1 MVRRDT
7 ESTWPTMPSLLP
19 RDPSLAGRRLR
30 IDRPVSVLGRDPS
43 SDIVVSHPTVSR
55 RHAKLEWDGEQLMVE
70 DMGSSGGTFVNGAR
84 VQRERLMPGDT
95 LRLGPSIEY
104 SVGVGTASTPLALA
118 AKRETG
124 EEEVKHL
131 QVLLDTARALNA
143 ATVLDEVQEIVL
155 QAAVRIMKAD
165 RGSVVLFDS
174 AGRLRTAAVVPHDL
188 SDAGWA
194 EQSSLL
200 ERAVKERRTVCTG
213 EEISPSQSMIL
224 RGAAMAVATPLMVA
238 RRPVGA
244 PEDASFVAG
253 LEVIGGVVV
262 ERLSRGKAFSRNDI
276 AVLESVAAD
285 TASAIDSARLYREA
299 REKAKID
306 HEMGL
311 ARSIQGALL
320 RKPEVVEFAET
331 YAFSQSARA
340 VGGDLVHTM
349 VRSDGGLA
357 LAVGDVSGKGI
368 SAALIMAM
376 VQGFLGVLHELGL
389 QVGELPAIINRNL
402 SRYSVGHRFITLA
415 AGVLFPDGR
424 FQLTNAG
431 HAPVSILRQDGRVDT
446 IEPHGPMLGLL
457 DGVTWSWEEVQLRPG
472 EVVVMV
478 SDGLTESFSAQG
490 EEFGLDRVQTILKAQ
505 TDRTPM
511 KVGQSLLDAA
521 TRHRGGREASDDV
534 TLLALRYCPPP
545 TRPVVGDQ

>member
-1 MVRRDT
+1 MVRKD
-7 ESTWPTMPSLLP
+7 SDATWPTQPSLLP

-30 IDRPVSVLGRDPS
+30 VDKPVLLVGRDPA
-43 SDIVVSHPTVSR
+43 SDIVISHPTVSR
-55 RHAKLEWDGEQLMVE
+55 RHAKLEWDGQQLTVE
-70 DMGSSGGTFVNGAR
+70 DLSSSGGTFVNGSR
-84 VQRERLMPGDT
+84 VQRERLAPGDV

-131 QVLLDTARALNA
+131 QVLLDVARALNA

-165 RGSVVLFDS
+165 RGSVVLFD
-174 AGRLRTAAVVPHDL
+174 ALGKLRTAAVFPPDM
-188 SDAGWA
+188 SDGGWA
-194 EQSSLL
+194 EHSSLL
-200 ERAVKERRTVCTG
+200 ERAVRERRTVCTG
-213 EEISPSQSMIL
+213 EEMSPSQSMIL

-253 LEVIGGVVV
+253 LEVIGGVLV
-262 ERLSRGKAFSRNDI
+262 ERLKRGQAFSRNDL

-311 ARSIQGALL
+311 ARSIQAALL
-320 RKPEVVEFAET
+320 RKPEVVDFAEA

-349 VRSDGGLA
+349 VRHDGGFA

-376 VQGFLGVLHELGL
+376 VQGFLGILHELGL
-389 QVGELPAIINRNL
+389 AVGEVPGVINRNL
-402 SRYSVGHRFITLA
+402 SRYSVGNRYITLA
-415 AGVLFPDGR
+415 AGVLYADGR
-424 FQLTNAG
+424 LQLANAG
-431 HAPVSILRQDGRVDT
+431 HAPVSILRRDGKVET
-446 IEPHGPMLGLL
+446 INPHGPMLGLL
-457 DGVTWSWEEVQLRPG
+457 DGVSWEWEEVRLEPDD
-472 EVVVMV
+472 VVVMI
-478 SDGLTESFSAQG
+478 SDGLTESFSARG
-490 EEFGLDRVQTILKAQ
+490 EEFGLEGVEKVLKAQ
-505 TDRTPM
+505 EDRSPM
-511 KVGQSLLDAA
+511 KVGQALLDAA
-521 TRHRGGREASDDV
+521 SRHRGGREASDDV
-534 TLLALRYCPPP
+534 TLLALRY
-545 TRPVVGDQ
+545 RPQEKAVSG

>member
-1 MVRRDT
+1 MVRKDAET
-7 ESTWPTMPSLLP
+7 AWPTQPSLLP

-30 IDRPVSVLGRDPS
+30 VDRPVLLLGRDPA
-43 SDIVVSHPTVSR
+43 SDIVISHPTVSR
-55 RHAKLEWDGEQLMVE
+55 RHARLEWDGKQLTVE
-70 DMGSSGGTFVNGAR
+70 DLGSSGGTFVNGTR
-84 VQRERLMPGDT
+84 VQRERLAPGDV

-131 QVLLDTARALNA
+131 QVLLDVARALNA

-174 AGRLRTAAVVPHDL
+174 LGKLRAAAVFPHDIPDG
-188 SDAGWA
+188 SWA
-194 EQSSLL
+194 EHSSLL
-200 ERAVKERRTVCTG
+200 ERAVRERRTVCTG
-213 EEISPSQSMIL
+213 EDMSPSQSMIL

-238 RRPVGA
+238 RRPLGA

-253 LEVIGGVVV
+253 LEVIGGVLV
-262 ERLSRGKAFSRNDI
+262 ERLTRGHPFSRNDL
-276 AVLESVAAD
+276 AVLESVASD

-311 ARSIQGALL
+311 ARSIQAALL
-320 RKPEVVEFAET
+320 RKPEVVTFAET

-340 VGGDLVHTM
+340 VGGDLIHTM

-376 VQGFLGVLHELGL
+376 VQGFLGVLHEVGL
-389 QVGELPAIINRNL
+389 AVGELPGVINRNL
-402 SRYSVGHRFITLA
+402 SRYSVGNRYVTLA
-415 AGVLFPDGR
+415 AGVLHADGR
-424 FQLTNAG
+424 LQVTNAG
-431 HAPVSILRQDGRVDT
+431 HAPVSILRGDGA
-446 IEPHGPMLGLL
+446 IETVNPHGPMLGLL
-457 DGVTWSWEEVQLRPG
+457 DGVSWEWEEVRLQPG
-472 EVVVMV
+472 DVVVMI
-478 SDGLTESFSAQG
+478 SDGLTESFSPGG
-490 EEFGLDRVQTILKAQ
+490 EEFGVEGVQAVLGKQEDRS
-505 TDRTPM
+505 PM
-511 KVGQSLLDAA
+511 KVGQALLDAA
-521 TRHRGGREASDDV
+521 ARHRAGREASDDV
-534 TLLALRYCPPP
+534 TLLVVRFRPPDETVP
-545 TRPVVGDQ
+545 G

>member
-1 MVRRDT
+1 MSGKD
-7 ESTWPTMPSLLP
+7 SDATWPTQPSLLP

-30 IDRPVSVLGRDPS
+30 VDKPVLLLGRDPA
-43 SDIVVSHPTVSR
+43 SDVVISHPTVSR
-55 RHAKLEWDGEQLMVE
+55 RHAKLEWDGRQLTVE
-70 DMGSSGGTFVNGAR
+70 DLSSSGGTFVNGTR
-84 VQRERLMPGDT
+84 VQRERLAPGDV

-131 QVLLDTARALNA
+131 QVLLDVARALNA

-165 RGSVVLFDS
+165 RGSVVLFD
-174 AGRLRTAAVVPHDL
+174 ALGKLRTAAAFPHDL
-188 SDAGWA
+188 SDGGWA
-194 EQSSLL
+194 EHSSLL
-200 ERAVKERRTVCTG
+200 ERAVRERRTVCTG
-213 EEISPSQSMIL
+213 EEMSPSQSMIL

-253 LEVIGGVVV
+253 LEVIGGVLV
-262 ERLSRGKAFSRNDI
+262 ERLKRGQAFSRNDL

-311 ARSIQGALL
+311 ARSIQAALL
-320 RKPEVVEFAET
+320 RKPEVVDFAET

-349 VRSDGGLA
+349 VRHDGGFA

-376 VQGFLGVLHELGL
+376 VQGFLGILHELDL
-389 QVGELPAIINRNL
+389 PIRELPGVINRNL
-402 SRYSVGHRFITLA
+402 SRYGVGNRYITLA
-415 AGVLFPDGR
+415 AGVLYADGR
-424 FQLTNAG
+424 LHLTNAG
-431 HAPVSILRQDGRVDT
+431 HAPVSILRAEGRVET
-446 IEPHGPMLGLL
+446 INPHGPMLGLL
-457 DGVTWSWEEVQLRPG
+457 DGVAWEWEEVRLQPEDL
-472 EVVVMV
+472 VVMI
-478 SDGLTESFSAQG
+478 SDGLTESFSIKG
-490 EEFGLDRVQTILKAQ
+490 EEFGLDGVEQVLKAQ
-505 TDRTPM
+505 ADRTPM
-511 KVGQSLLDAA
+511 KVGQALLDAA
-521 TRHRGGREASDDV
+521 ARHRGGREASDDV
-534 TLLALRYCPPP
+534 TLLALRY
-545 TRPVVGDQ
+545 RPKQ

>member
-1 MVRRDT
+1 MSGRDT
-7 ESTWPTMPSLLP
+7 ETTWTTQPSLLP

-30 IDRPVSVLGRDPS
+30 IDRPASVLGRDPS
-43 SDIVVSHPTVSR
+43 CDIVVSHPTVSR
-55 RHAKLEWDGEQLMVE
+55 RHAKLEWDGTQLFVE
-70 DMGSSGGTFVNGAR
+70 DLGSSGGTFVNGIR
-84 VQRERLMPGDT
+84 VRRERLAPGDT
-95 LRLGPSIEY
+95 LRVGPSIEY
-104 SVGVGTASTPLALA
+104 TVGVGTASTPLALA

-143 ATVLDEVQEIVL
+143 ATVLDEVQDIVL

-188 SDAGWA
+188 SDGGWA

-200 ERAVKERRTVCTG
+200 ERAVRERRTVCTG

-262 ERLSRGKAFSRNDI
+262 ERLSRGRTFSRNDL

-311 ARSIQGALL
+311 ARSIQAALL

-340 VGGDLVHTM
+340 VGGDLLHTM

-376 VQGFLGVLHELGL
+376 VQGFLGILHELGL
-389 QVGELPAIINRNL
+389 PVADLPAVINRNL
-402 SRYSVGHRFITLA
+402 SRYGVGHRYITLA

-424 FQLTNAG
+424 LQVANAG
-431 HAPVSILRQDGRVDT
+431 HAPVSILRHDGRVDT
-446 IEPHGPMLGLL
+446 IEPHGPMLGLIE
-457 DGVTWSWEEVQLRPG
+457 GVTWGWEEVRLAPD
-472 EVVVMV
+472 EIVVMI
-478 SDGLTESFSAQG
+478 SDGLTESFSARG
-490 EEFGLDRVQTILKAQ
+490 EEFGLERVQTILRSQ
-505 TDRTPM
+505 TDRSPM
-511 KVGQSLLDAA
+511 KVGQTLLDAA
-521 TRHRGGREASDDV
+521 ARHRNGAEATDDV
-534 TLLALRYCPPP
+534 TLLAFRYNPPA
-545 TRPVVGDQ
+545 RQELAVNG